1 MFAAHPWPHVGVISS
16 TLVTTKQLTN
26 HPCSRSAQ
34 VPHVFEAAIG
44 ALYVED
50 KNNEEQGLRNNVLEA
65 KKNVGLLV
73 QQEEKNEL
81 L

>member
-1 MFAAHPWPHVGVISS
+1 M
-16 TLVTTKQLTN
+16 
-26 HPCSRSAQ
+26 
-34 VPHVFEAAIG
+34 PHVFEAAIG

-65 KKNVGLLV
+65 KKNDGLLV